1 MKLSDYNEFNG
12 RHWETGSVRN
22 FWAYR
27 GVKAPHTGAPFSEAF
42 LLGVSGGIVMGYFPF
57 AYEGYD
63 PEVHILTRNTFD
75 PLDTMLSRLGV
86 VQHIQQTASAEK
98 GLRNLQEALSEGTPA
113 IVWADLF
120 SLPYNILPRDDE
132 MWGMFP
138 LLVYGYDEA
147 ADTVWIAD
155 RAQVPLTISTA
166 ELAAARAR
174 VKKTKF
180 RLVTLDPPQPEKL
193 KTAVQAGLWDTI
205 KLFTEKPPK
214 GSRHNFGFA
223 AYRHWAE
230 MLVKP
235 TGRGSWAAEYA
246 PGRALYAV
254 LTSAFT
260 DIALFGKADWADR
273 DLYAD
278 FLLEA
283 AALLGK
289 PALADIAPQF
299 RASALAWA
307 ELGRALLPDDA
318 PLLGET
324 RELLQRRHDVF
335 RTQGS
340 AALAEIE
347 AINGRLAAIKQ
358 TVAQEFPLSSA
369 ETAVLRQNIRAHV
382 LTIHDIEKEAI
393 TTLQAILS

>member
-120 SLPYNILPRDDE
+120 SLPYNVLPRDDG

-223 AYRHWAE
+223 AYQHWAE

-246 PGRALYAV
+246 SGRALYAV

-283 AALLGK
+283 AALFGK

-324 RELLQRRHDVF
+324 RELLQRRHDGF

-369 ETAVLRQNIRAHV
+369 ETAVLRQNIRAQV

>member
-1 MKLSDYNEFNG
+1 
-12 RHWETGSVRN
+12 VRN

-147 ADTVWIAD
+147 ADTIWIAD

-382 LTIHDIEKEAI
+382 QTIHDIEKEAI

>member
-273 DLYAD
+273 DLYAN

-307 ELGRALLPDDA
+307 ELGRALFPDDA

-347 AINGRLAAIKQ
+347 AINGRLTAIKQ
-358 TVAQEFPLSSA
+358 TIAQEFPLSSA

-382 LTIHDIEKEAI
+382 QTIHDIEKEAI